1 MKLIKSYA
9 MSFNKRYI
17 GTYSSNRA
25 TIAGSNMEKRVHLKV
40 DADNLTLRE
49 VMDKLEEIQAENP
62 DLDVFFDGDTK
73 SICSRPRSKTE

>member
-1 MKLIKSYA
+1 
-9 MSFNKRYI
+9 
-17 GTYSSNRA
+17 
-25 TIAGSNMEKRVHLKV
+25 MEKRVHLKV

-62 DLDVFFDGDTK
+62 DLDVFFDGDSK

>member
-1 MKLIKSYA
+1 
-9 MSFNKRYI
+9 
-17 GTYSSNRA
+17 
-25 TIAGSNMEKRVHLKV
+25 MEKRVHLKV

-73 SICSRPRSKTE
+73 PYAAGLAPKLNNGVENAYRPYHLSALQFI

>member
-1 MKLIKSYA
+1 MTKTGTI
-9 MSFNKRYI
+9 SFNKRYI
-17 GTYSSNRA
+17 GTYSSDHE
-25 TIAGSNMEKRVHLKV
+25 TTAGSNMEKRVHLKV

-62 DLDVFFDGDTK
+62 DLAVFFDGDTK